1 MGQAKEISHALVEST
16 RTRKISY
23 DEEEYSKRP
32 GVVILGQRQ
41 YEAEKSLLERGGS
54 SEPKQSSIAQ
64 PL

>member
-1 MGQAKEISHALVEST
+1 MERLIEGF
-16 RTRKISY
+16 RRF
-23 DEEEYSKRP
+23 
-32 GVVILGQRQ
+32 QRQ